1 MVVLFA
7 EGAGTAAS
15 SASDALVSG
24 LTQVGSDMSGM
35 ITKVLPIALGIIG
48 AIMVIT
54 FGIKLF
60 KKFTGKA

>member
-1 MVVLFA
+1 MALLD
-7 EGAGTAAS
+7 GAGTVAS
-15 SASDALVSG
+15 SASDALVKG
-24 LTQVGSDMSGM
+24 LTQDGSDMSGM
-35 ITKVLPIALGIIG
+35 ITKVLPIALGIVG

>member
-1 MVVLFA
+1 MVAVFA
-7 EGAGTAAS
+7 DGAGTVANTAT
-15 SASDALVSG
+15 DALVAG
-24 LTQVGSDMSGM
+24 LTQIGSDMSGM

-48 AIMVIT
+48 AIMVIA

>member
-7 EGAGTAAS
+7 EGAGTVAS

-24 LTQVGSDMSGM
+24 LTQVGTDMSGM
-35 ITKVLPIALGIIG
+35 ITKVLPIGLGIVG

-54 FGIKLF
+54 FGIKIF
-60 KKFTGKA
+60 KRVTGKA

>member
-1 MVVLFA
+1 MALLD
-7 EGAGTAAS
+7 GAGTVAS
-15 SASDALVSG
+15 SASDALVAG
-24 LTQVGSDMSGM
+24 LTQIGSDMSGM
-35 ITKVLPIALGIIG
+35 IAKVLPIALGIVG

>member
-1 MVVLFA
+1 MALLDSASTV
-7 EGAGTAAS
+7 AS
-15 SASDALVSG
+15 SASDALVEG
-24 LTQVGSDMSGM
+24 LAQVGSDMSGM
-35 ITKVLPIALGIIG
+35 ITKVLPIALGIVG

>member
-1 MVVLFA
+1 MALLDSASTV
-7 EGAGTAAS
+7 AS
-15 SASDALVSG
+15 SASDALVKG
-24 LTQVGSDMSGM
+24 LAQVGSDMSGM
-35 ITKVLPIALGIIG
+35 ITKVLPIALGIVG

>member
-1 MVVLFA
+1 MALLD
-7 EGAGTAAS
+7 GAGTVAS

-24 LTQVGSDMSGM
+24 LTPIGSDMSGM
-35 ITKVLPIALGIIG
+35 ITKVLPSALGIVG